1 MQRLENEDL
10 CMAVFRRLS
19 RIGFDIR
26 NPRGEYAILQFVI
39 NYLSSF
45 ISNEQFAKDGYDV
58 EMTKDSIKVLIDTSN
73 TKEINVKLLKSN
85 VDPLINGIEISTD
98 NFENGSLKI
107 YSNGNT
113 GRIHFTENVVDTT
126 ENYIVDTQKEEFVY
140 SYGVNYADREETLF
154 SGKLSAIG
162 TTIKNHEY
170 FTFERLYPEMD
181 QNSGVLNNIRR
192 CFAPGVVKCVPKR
205 GMDASIYDDVFLAF
219 DVLKAERDKVLT
231 PKTKKAKKLTKEAE

>member
-39 NYLSSF
+39 NYLSTF
-45 ISNEQFAKDGYDV
+45 ISNEQFAKAGYDV
-58 EMTKDSIKVLIDTSN
+58 EMTKDSIKVLIDTPN

-107 YSNGNT
+107 YSNGTT
-113 GRIHFTENVVDTT
+113 GRIHFTKNVVDTT
-126 ENYIVDTQKEEFVY
+126 ENYIVDTQKEEFIY
-140 SYGVNYADREETLF
+140 SYGVKYADREETLF
-154 SGKLSAIG
+154 SGSLSAIG
-162 TTIKNHEY
+162 TTIKNNEY

-181 QNSGVLNNIRR
+181 QSFGVLNNIRR
-192 CFAPGVVKCVPKR
+192 CFAPGVVKRVSKR

-219 DVLKAERDKVLT
+219 DVLKAERDKVLS
-231 PKTKKAKKLTKEAE
+231 PKTKKAKKLTKETE